1 MNLCNYLRWVL
12 WRSIHLKRLF
22 AYFHQTFNRFLVGV
36 NWNNDFNI
44 QEILLFREFTKI
56 LLLSETHRRPTCLI
70 RDPSE
75 TDMPD
80 LQISTCFIRNT
91 SETNMPFRWPT
102 CLIDSPS
109 ETGIVGMRLTYLI
122 RDQLTCLIGDTLET
136 DMTNRSPTRESDM
149 PDLESDGAYR
159 FPIKHVE
166 VSDGSPIGNSVSNR
180 SPIII
185 IFSWTSN

>member
-1 MNLCNYLRWVL
+1 MYSNVN
-12 WRSIHLKRLF
+12 INIF
-22 AYFHQTFNRFLVGV
+22 DQTREFL
-36 NWNNDFNI
+36 N
-44 QEILLFREFTKI
+44 ILLI
-56 LLLSETHRRPTCLI
+56 LETYRRPIGDQHVCSETHRRPTCLI